1 MATSPVTS
9 CSVAHRWAIDPCS
22 FRRNYKEVLS
32 GFSEWEQKE
41 HASDWMLLPENCGT
55 RLSIDETSLHDDL
68 FTILSNKDGH
78 GKSGTIVDMVRGTK
92 SSGVIAQLQK
102 LPEDQRLADAG
113 RRTRCRS
120 TYCKS
125 SGAKV
130 WICSVF
136 TF

>member
-9 CSVAHRWAIDPCS
+9 CSVAHRWAIDQCS

-32 GFSEWEQKE
+32 GFKEWAQKE

-55 RLSIDETSLHDDL
+55 GLSIDETSLHDDL

-78 GKSGTIVDMVRGTK
+78 GKSGTIVAMVRGTK

-120 TYCKS
+120 TDCKS
-125 SGAKV
+125 SGTESR
-130 WICSVF
+130 IRSVSPF
-136 TF
+136 